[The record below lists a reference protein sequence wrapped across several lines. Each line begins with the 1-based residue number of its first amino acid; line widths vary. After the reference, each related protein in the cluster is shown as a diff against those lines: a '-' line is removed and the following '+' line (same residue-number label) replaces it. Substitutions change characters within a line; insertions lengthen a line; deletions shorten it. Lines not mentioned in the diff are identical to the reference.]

1 METVKKAGNKSGSNV
16 LGVSSSKEKP
26 TSVFE
31 KMKKKTENADIL
43 NVKTLL
49 NNMDEKCSNISPLK
63 SHSPLLKKQRS
74 KTHEMSDSESE
85 SDLSDEARLNQ
96 HKPDVKL
103 KTFRNKLT
111 PSPSPSKRT
120 VHSISKPLMKTK
132 SSENHDISDS
142 ESDEDNKRNSKC
154 DSKANHSTDSS
165 RKSPS
170 SLQANIK
177 PNDNARRLD
186 KSSAAGRSSDHEG
199 LKLNT
204 RSDLSLSVEKT
215 KSNRTPDCGLTTG
228 KSLVLTG
235 SGEGSSS
242 YESASG
248 STSKSEESSTGD
260 SRPLCKYGSECYRN
274 SQTHQNEF
282 RHTGIKSVTTDT
294 SIFFVFLMLEI

>member
-1 METVKKAGNKSGSNV
+1 METVKKAGNKSGSNA

-31 KMKKKTENADIL
+31 KMKKKTENADTI
-43 NVKTLL
+43 NVKTSL
-49 NNMDEKCSNISPLK
+49 NIRDEKTEKCLNVSPLK
-63 SHSPLLKKQRS
+63 SNSPLLKKQRS
-74 KTHEMSDSESE
+74 KTHEISDSESE

-96 HKPDVKL
+96 HKADVKL
-103 KTFRNKLT
+103 KTFSNKLAS
-111 PSPSPSKRT
+111 SPSPSKHIVR
-120 VHSISKPLMKTK
+120 SISKPQMKTK

-142 ESDEDNKRNSKC
+142 ESDEDNKGSSKC

-177 PNDNARRLD
+177 PKDNARRLD

-199 LKLNT
+199 SKLHT

-248 STSKSEESSTGD
+248 STSKSEESSAGD

-282 RHTGIKSVTTDT
+282 RHTGIKSYRY
-294 SIFFVFLMLEI
+294 